1 LKKKKKNNQSQLFKN
16 CNTCIIILI
25 VETAAEVGCLQQIQ
39 AVPFR
44 RDAKGH

>member
-1 LKKKKKNNQSQLFKN
+1 VHDQEEEELQHSRFT
-16 CNTCIIILI
+16 TCIIILI
-25 VETAAEVGCLQQIQ
+25 VEAAEVGCLQQIQ